1 MYRRILSWAL
11 IILGTVFLV
20 LSVLGVG
27 AIWIYREPL
36 TERTVAK
43 LEEVDALLV
52 QAKSA
57 LDNGQSQLQLTLRI
71 VDAADKSLSG
81 MKDQMSTA
89 KSLSDQINGT
99 LNGKLIPG
107 LKTTRDKV
115 DQLRGTLQ
123 GLRDSL
129 GKLNSVPFLNL
140 NLPGDQFLADIISGI
155 DSLDKEIASVQQLA
169 QKASTA
175 VGDTSYLLGGNL
187 SDTKTKLQN
196 LLDTVTEYDKKVVVW
211 HAQVQDLI
219 ASVPGWFTEAAVLL
233 TLFLIWFAFSQF
245 GLVLHG
251 LALRQ
256 GEDPLRPLRQL
267 RTPPDYDATVD

>member
-11 IILGTVFLV
+11 IVLGSVFLV
-20 LSVLGVG
+20 LSVIGIG
-27 AIWIYREPL
+27 AIWIYRGPL
-36 TERTVAK
+36 TDKTVAK
-43 LEEVDALLV
+43 LQEVDTLLV
-52 QAKSA
+52 QAKTA

-71 VDAADKSLSG
+71 VDAADKSLSA
-81 MKDQMSTA
+81 MQDQMTTA

-99 LNGKLIPG
+99 LNDKLIPG

-115 DQLRGTLQ
+115 GQLRGTLQ

-140 NLPGDQFLADIISGI
+140 NLPGDQFLADIISNL
-155 DSLDKEIASVQQLA
+155 DSIDKEIAGVQQLA

-187 SDTKTKLQN
+187 SDTKIKLQN
-196 LLDTVTEYDKKVVVW
+196 LLDTVTEYDKQVVVW
-211 HAQVQDLI
+211 HAQVQGLI
-219 ASVPGWFTEAAVLL
+219 VSVPSWFTEAAVVF
-233 TLFLIWFAFSQF
+233 TLFLLWFGFSQF

-256 GEDPLRPLRQL
+256 GADPLAPLRQL
-267 RTPPDYDATVD
+267 RSPKDYDASVD